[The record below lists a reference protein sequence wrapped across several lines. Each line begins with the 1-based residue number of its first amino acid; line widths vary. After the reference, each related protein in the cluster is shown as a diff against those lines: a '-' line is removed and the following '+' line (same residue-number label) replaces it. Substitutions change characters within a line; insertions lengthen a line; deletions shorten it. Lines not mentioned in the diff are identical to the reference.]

1 MLNSV
6 SVLRVYY
13 AATAL
18 FLLLDFAFDVNL
30 RLAFLE
36 PWPGWRALYYVICF
50 GCLALIVSRP
60 VLTLLVTTVESL
72 ITLSA
77 LLLSTGAR
85 VLSVSV
91 NVLETG
97 SGIVTA
103 EEIIN
108 FIIAGGAAWLGWFRG
123 SQALH
128 KEFRRR

>member
-1 MLNSV
+1 MLNSI

-13 AATAL
+13 AATAV
-18 FLLLDFAFDVNL
+18 FLLLDYAFDVNL

-36 PWPGWRALYYVICF
+36 PWPGWRAVYYAICF
-50 GCLALIVSRP
+50 SCLGLIVWRP
-60 VLTLLVTTVESL
+60 GLTLLVTTVESL

-77 LLLSTGAR
+77 LLLSMGVR
-85 VLSVSV
+85 VLSLSV

-97 SGIVTA
+97 GGIVTT

-108 FIIAGGAAWLGWFRG
+108 FIIAGGAAWLGWLRG
-123 SQALH
+123 TQALH